1 MTQTYGPLFRWEVE
15 REANN
20 TPKQLTGPISVL
32 LEKLTRTTQLLVEIY
47 RIRELDNIVNVFTH
61 LFLLLGIM
69 VPKRSA

>member
-1 MTQTYGPLFRWEVE
+1 MGPCLDV
-15 REANN
+15 
-20 TPKQLTGPISVL
+20 PKQQVLFVL